1 MKCKWT
7 SNKRCS
13 ACELHFTDIAIPKPT
28 QQLYMPRIP
37 HEAFGDEKFDTRKS
51 PNTVKQSTQMSMNF
65 QGKTKFD
72 PLL

>member
-1 MKCKWT
+1 
-7 SNKRCS
+7 
-13 ACELHFTDIAIPKPT
+13 
-28 QQLYMPRIP
+28 MPRIP